1 MVKFSKTDPGT
12 FSTFKM
18 ELLIT
23 INNGKK
29 LQRASFDGLTTNGQY
44 LHVAHG
50 NSTTFTGKIKIK

>member
-23 INNGKK
+23 INNGRK
-29 LQRASFDGLTTNGQY
+29 LQRASFDGLTTNG
-44 LHVAHG
+44 
-50 NSTTFTGKIKIK
+50 